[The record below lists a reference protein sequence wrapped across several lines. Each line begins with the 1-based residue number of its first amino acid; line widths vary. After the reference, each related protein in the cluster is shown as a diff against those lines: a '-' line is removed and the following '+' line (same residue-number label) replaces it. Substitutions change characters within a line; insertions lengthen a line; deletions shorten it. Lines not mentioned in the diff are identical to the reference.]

1 MAESSQAWVTLA
13 TNDSY
18 SLGALVLAHS
28 LKRVGTTRRLVVMV
42 TTGVT
47 LVMQDQLRAVF
58 DEVHLVD
65 VLDSKDAVN
74 LALLARPDLGITFT
88 KLHCWRLTNYNKC
101 VFLDADTLVLQ
112 PCDELFDREE
122 FSAAPDP
129 GWPDCFNS
137 GVFVFR
143 PNEDTYKSLLSLA
156 LSKGSFDGGDQGLLN
171 TYFNDWATRDI
182 NRHLPFIYNMC
193 SPSHYSY
200 LPAFKQFGEG
210 VKIAHFIGPNK
221 PWSQYFDSETKQV
234 RPSPTAGHL
243 KYLFQFWWDLF
254 CAHVHPHLSPDMSH
268 RNLILPQ
275 LAPYT
280 ADSFHLPST
289 TPNNHPAQNEFPRYS
304 MDHFSI
310 PLKPIKPPDMQLP
323 LLDAIFNTP
332 HTQYPPLQHL
342 APQQPQITVTAPE
355 CEPVS
360 TEIVQSASQSQ
371 SNSSQHGNNQNAS
384 KVDSEPTIH
393 PPPPNTPTETSNIS
407 SDLVPAGQSLNNDQ
421 PVVAKSEESSEAG
434 LASAFS
440 QMKLG
445 EPSPAATVEL
455 QEHLRRSAWEQG
467 SMDFMGAD
475 AFDNIWSKIMDT
487 VNKGP
492 NK

>member
-28 LKRVGTTRRLVVMV
+28 LKRVGSTRRLVVMV
-42 TTGVT
+42 TSGVT
-47 LVMQDQLRAVF
+47 MVMQDQLRAIF

-74 LALLARPDLGITFT
+74 LALLSRPDLGITFT

-143 PNEDTYKSLLSLA
+143 PNEDTYKSLISLA
-156 LSKGSFDGGDQGLLN
+156 LTKGSFDGGDQGLLN

-221 PWSQYFDSETKQV
+221 PWSQFFDSETKTV

-254 CAHVHPHLSPDMSH
+254 CAHVHPHLSPDM
-268 RNLILPQ
+268 
-275 LAPYT
+275 
-280 ADSFHLPST
+280 
-289 TPNNHPAQNEFPRYS
+289 
-304 MDHFSI
+304 
-310 PLKPIKPPDMQLP
+310 
-323 LLDAIFNTP
+323 
-332 HTQYPPLQHL
+332 
-342 APQQPQITVTAPE
+342 
-355 CEPVS
+355 
-360 TEIVQSASQSQ
+360 
-371 SNSSQHGNNQNAS
+371 
-384 KVDSEPTIH
+384 
-393 PPPPNTPTETSNIS
+393 
-407 SDLVPAGQSLNNDQ
+407 
-421 PVVAKSEESSEAG
+421 AG

-445 EPSPAATVEL
+445 EPSPAATMEL

-475 AFDNIWSKIMDT
+475 AFENIWSKIMDT

-492 NK
+492 SNK

>member
-28 LKRVGTTRRLVVMV
+28 LKRVGSTRRLVVMV
-42 TTGVT
+42 TSGVT
-47 LVMQDQLRAVF
+47 MVMQDQLRAIF

-74 LALLARPDLGITFT
+74 LALLSRPDLGITFT

-143 PNEDTYKSLLSLA
+143 PNEDTYKSLISLA
-156 LSKGSFDGGDQGLLN
+156 LTKGSFDGGDQGLLN

-221 PWSQYFDSETKQV
+221 PWSQFFDSETKTV

-254 CAHVHPHLSPDMSH
+254 CAHVHPHLSPDM
-268 RNLILPQ
+268 P
-275 LAPYT
+275 
-280 ADSFHLPST
+280 
-289 TPNNHPAQNEFPRYS
+289 
-304 MDHFSI
+304 
-310 PLKPIKPPDMQLP
+310 
-323 LLDAIFNTP
+323 
-332 HTQYPPLQHL
+332 
-342 APQQPQITVTAPE
+342 
-355 CEPVS
+355 
-360 TEIVQSASQSQ
+360 
-371 SNSSQHGNNQNAS
+371 
-384 KVDSEPTIH
+384 
-393 PPPPNTPTETSNIS
+393 
-407 SDLVPAGQSLNNDQ
+407 GQSLNSDQ
-421 PVVAKSEESSEAG
+421 PVVENSQEPSEAG

-445 EPSPAATVEL
+445 EPSPAATMEL

-475 AFDNIWSKIMDT
+475 AFENIWSKIMDT

-492 NK
+492 SNK